1 MVTTVPSK
9 YREVLAAIVALRS
22 GPQGAPLRAAMRE
35 AGEALATFVELQDQE
50 LVEFRYA
57 ESGRVASKAE
67 VKMSEI
73 LDMFRVSLT
82 WKGRRTARSLLIPG
96 A

>member
-9 YREVLAAIVALRS
+9 HREVLAAIVALRS
-22 GPQGAPLRAAMRE
+22 GTQGAPLRAAMRE
-35 AGEALATFVELQDQE
+35 AGEGLATFVELQGQE
-50 LVEFRYA
+50 LIEFRYA
-57 ESGRVASKAE
+57 ESGRIASAAE

-82 WKGRRTARSLLIPG
+82 WKGRRTARTLLISG